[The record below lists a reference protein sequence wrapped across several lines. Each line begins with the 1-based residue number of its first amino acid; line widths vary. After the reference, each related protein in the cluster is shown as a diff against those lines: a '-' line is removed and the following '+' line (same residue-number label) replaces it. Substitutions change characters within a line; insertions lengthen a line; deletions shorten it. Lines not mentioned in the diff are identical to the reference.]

1 MLDSLLSQQIH
12 YTHGLIVQI
21 WQWIIRH
28 QTITN
33 FWKCPVGDHLISKLS
48 VSVNVPNTTD

>member
-33 FWKCPVGDHLISKLS
+33 FWKCPVVDHLISKLS
-48 VSVNVPNTTD
+48 VSVNVPSTTD